1 MTTTMSSREFNQNV
15 SLAKRVSSRGPV
27 LITDRGVPSH
37 VLLSIKDYRRL
48 TTGGSKTLV
57 EALSL
62 PGLSEIDF
70 DVEPTHDLPRAAE
83 LN

>member
-37 VLLSIKDYRRL
+37 VLLSINRRL

-70 DVEPTHDLPRAAE
+70 DVEPTRDLPRAAE

>member
-1 MTTTMSSREFNQNV
+1 MTTITMSSREFNQNV

-48 TTGGSKTLV
+48 TTGSKTLV

-70 DVEPTHDLPRAAE
+70 DVEPTRDLSRAAE

>member
-15 SLAKRVSSRGPV
+15 SLAKRASSRGPV

-48 TTGGSKTLV
+48 TTGSKTLV

-70 DVEPTHDLPRAAE
+70 DVEPAHDLPRAAE

>member
-1 MTTTMSSREFNQNV
+1 MTTITMSSREFNQNV
-15 SLAKRVSSRGPV
+15 SLTKRISSLSPV

-37 VLLSIKDYRRL
+37 VLLSIKDYHRL
-48 TTGGSKTLV
+48 TTGSKTLV

-62 PGLSEIDF
+62 PGLSEIDL
-70 DVEPTHDLPRAAE
+70 DVEPTRDLPRAAE